1 MIAKDSAKHDEHGAS
16 FSDLC
21 KIMSPSKKKNESKI
35 ENARNTW
42 DHDPFWG
49 AHTEKTR
56 KKCLESC
63 C

>member
-21 KIMSPSKKKNESKI
+21 KIMSPSKKKKNESKI
-35 ENARNTW
+35 ENARDTW

-49 AHTEKTR
+49 AHTEK
-56 KKCLESC
+56 
-63 C
+63 